1 VVGLGTL
8 INTATVLIGGMVG
21 IAMGDRI
28 PDRVRL
34 IVVQVIGMVTI
45 GLGLSDL
52 LKTHNMVFPLLGM
65 VFGAVI
71 GEVLRIE
78 DRLEGIGEVI
88 RKRFAKRQ
96 DPGPF
101 ISGFV
106 TATLLFCIGPLTILG
121 AIQDA
126 SGETPQL
133 YIIKGTL
140 DGFMSVIFG
149 AIHGVGVL
157 FSAVSV
163 FVVQGTLT
171 LFGTQLDSLLNDRM
185 RIELFATGGLAV
197 MAIGLNSAG
206 HQKDSFG
213 FAASRLDCDSGIG
226 SALRGQYGSAEIAK
240 HVWKVCAQDRCAG
253 NCASFFCSCK

>member
-1 VVGLGTL
+1 
-8 INTATVLIGGMVG
+8 
-21 IAMGDRI
+21 MGNKI
-28 PDRVRL
+28 PERVRI
-34 IVVQVIGMVTI
+34 IVVQVIGMLTI

-71 GEVLRIE
+71 GEVMRIE
-78 DRLEGIGEVI
+78 DRLEGLGEVI

-106 TATLLFCIGPLTILG
+106 TASLLFCIGPLTILG

-126 SGETPQL
+126 SGATPQL

-163 FVVQGTLT
+163 FIVQGTLT
-171 LFGTQLDSLLNDRM
+171 LFGTSLDSLLNDRM

-197 MAIGLNSAG
+197 LAIGLNLLEIKKIRLGSLLPG
-206 HQKDSFG
+206 LIITPILVKL
-213 FAASRLDCDSGIG
+213 FADGTGL
-226 SALRGQYGSAEIAK
+226 LR
-240 HVWKVCAQDRCAG
+240 
-253 NCASFFCSCK
+253 

>member
-1 VVGLGTL
+1 MIGLGTL
-8 INTATVLIGGMVG
+8 INTATVIVGGTVG
-21 IAMGDRI
+21 IAMGDKI
-28 PDRVRL
+28 PERVRVV
-34 IVVQVIGMVTI
+34 VVQVIGMVTI

-71 GEVLRIE
+71 GELLRIE
-78 DRLEGIGEVI
+78 DRLQGIGEFI
-88 RKRFAKRQ
+88 RKRFAKQQ

-101 ISGFV
+101 VTGFV

-126 SGETPQL
+126 SGATPQL

-163 FVVQGTLT
+163 LIVQGTLT
-171 LFGTQLDSLLNDRM
+171 LFGTRLDALLNDRM
-185 RIELFATGGLAV
+185 RIELFAAGGLAV
-197 MAIGLNSAG
+197 LAIGLNLLDIKKIRLGSLLPG
-206 HQKDSFG
+206 LIITPILVQL
-213 FAASRLDCDSGIG
+213 FADHTGL
-226 SALRGQYGSAEIAK
+226 LR
-240 HVWKVCAQDRCAG
+240 
-253 NCASFFCSCK
+253 

>member
-1 VVGLGTL
+1 MVGLGTL

-21 IAMGDRI
+21 IAMGDKI
-28 PDRVRL
+28 PDRVRV

-197 MAIGLNSAG
+197 MAIGLNLLDIKKIRLGSLLPG
-206 HQKDSFG
+206 LIVTPVLVQL
-213 FAASRLDCDSGIG
+213 FADNTGL
-226 SALRGQYGSAEIAK
+226 LR
-240 HVWKVCAQDRCAG
+240 
-253 NCASFFCSCK
+253 

>member
-8 INTATVLIGGMVG
+8 INTATVLIGGTVG

-197 MAIGLNSAG
+197 MAIGLNLLDIKKIRLGSLLPG
-206 HQKDSFG
+206 LIVTPVLVQL
-213 FAASRLDCDSGIG
+213 FADNTGL
-226 SALRGQYGSAEIAK
+226 LR
-240 HVWKVCAQDRCAG
+240 
-253 NCASFFCSCK
+253 

>member
-1 VVGLGTL
+1 MIGLGTL
-8 INTATVLIGGMVG
+8 INTATVLVGGSVG
-21 IAMGDRI
+21 IAMGNKI
-28 PDRVRL
+28 PERVRI
-34 IVVQVIGMVTI
+34 IVVQVIGMLTI

-71 GEVLRIE
+71 GEVMRIE
-78 DRLEGIGEVI
+78 DRLEGLGEVI
-88 RKRFAKRQ
+88 RKRFAQSQ

-106 TATLLFCIGPLTILG
+106 TASLLFCIGPLTILG

-126 SGETPQL
+126 SGATPQL

-163 FVVQGTLT
+163 FIVQGTLT
-171 LFGTQLDSLLNDRM
+171 LFGTSLDSLLNDRM

-197 MAIGLNSAG
+197 MAIGLNLLEIKKIRLGSLLPG
-206 HQKDSFG
+206 LIITPILVKL
-213 FAASRLDCDSGIG
+213 FADGTGL
-226 SALRGQYGSAEIAK
+226 LR
-240 HVWKVCAQDRCAG
+240 
-253 NCASFFCSCK
+253 

>member
-1 VVGLGTL
+1 
-8 INTATVLIGGMVG
+8 
-21 IAMGDRI
+21 MGDKI

-197 MAIGLNSAG
+197 IAIGLNLLDIKKIRLGSLLPG
-206 HQKDSFG
+206 LIVTPVLVQL
-213 FAASRLDCDSGIG
+213 FADNTGL
-226 SALRGQYGSAEIAK
+226 LR
-240 HVWKVCAQDRCAG
+240 
-253 NCASFFCSCK
+253 

>member
-1 VVGLGTL
+1 MVGLGTL
-8 INTATVLIGGMVG
+8 INTATVLIGGTVG

-163 FVVQGTLT
+163 FLVQGTLT

-197 MAIGLNSAG
+197 MAIGLNLLDIKKIRLGSLLPG
-206 HQKDSFG
+206 LIVTPVLVQL
-213 FAASRLDCDSGIG
+213 FADNTGL
-226 SALRGQYGSAEIAK
+226 LR
-240 HVWKVCAQDRCAG
+240 
-253 NCASFFCSCK
+253 

>member
-1 VVGLGTL
+1 MIGLGPL
-8 INTATVLIGGMVG
+8 INTATVLVGGSVG
-21 IAMGDRI
+21 IAMGNKI
-28 PDRVRL
+28 PERVRI
-34 IVVQVIGMVTI
+34 IVVQVIGMLTI

-65 VFGAVI
+65 VFGAVF
-71 GEVLRIE
+71 GEVMRIE
-78 DRLEGIGEVI
+78 DRLEGLGEVI

-106 TATLLFCIGPLTILG
+106 TASLLFCIGPLTILG

-126 SGETPQL
+126 SGATPQL

-163 FVVQGTLT
+163 FIVQGTLT
-171 LFGTQLDSLLNDRM
+171 LFGTSLDSLLNDRM

-197 MAIGLNSAG
+197 LAIGLNLLEIKKIRLGSLLPG
-206 HQKDSFG
+206 LIITPILVKL
-213 FAASRLDCDSGIG
+213 FADGTGL
-226 SALRGQYGSAEIAK
+226 LR
-240 HVWKVCAQDRCAG
+240 
-253 NCASFFCSCK
+253 

>member
-1 VVGLGTL
+1 MIGLGTL
-8 INTATVLIGGMVG
+8 INTATVLVGGSVG
-21 IAMGDRI
+21 IAMGNKI
-28 PDRVRL
+28 PERVRI
-34 IVVQVIGMVTI
+34 IVVQVIGMLTI

-71 GEVLRIE
+71 GEVIRIE
-78 DRLEGIGEVI
+78 DRLEGLGEVI
-88 RKRFAKRQ
+88 RKRFAQRQ

-106 TATLLFCIGPLTILG
+106 TASLLFCIGPLTILG

-126 SGETPQL
+126 SGATPQL

-163 FVVQGTLT
+163 FIVQGTLT
-171 LFGTQLDSLLNDRM
+171 LFGTSLDSLLNDRM

-197 MAIGLNSAG
+197 MAIGLNLLEIKKIRLGSLLPG
-206 HQKDSFG
+206 LIITPILVKL
-213 FAASRLDCDSGIG
+213 FADGTGL
-226 SALRGQYGSAEIAK
+226 LR
-240 HVWKVCAQDRCAG
+240 
-253 NCASFFCSCK
+253 

>member
-1 VVGLGTL
+1 MIGLGTL
-8 INTATVLIGGMVG
+8 INTATVLVGGTVG
-21 IAMGDRI
+21 IAMGNKI
-28 PDRVRL
+28 PDRVRT
-34 IVVQVIGMVTI
+34 IVVQVIGMLTI

-71 GEVLRIE
+71 GEVLQIE
-78 DRLEGIGEVI
+78 DRLEGIGEII

-106 TATLLFCIGPLTILG
+106 TASLLFCIGPLTILG

-126 SGETPQL
+126 SGATPQL

-163 FVVQGTLT
+163 FIVQGTLT
-171 LFGTQLDSLLNDRM
+171 LFGTRLDSLLNDRM

-197 MAIGLNSAG
+197 MAIGLNLLEIKKIRLGSLLPG
-206 HQKDSFG
+206 LIITPILVKL
-213 FAASRLDCDSGIG
+213 FADGTGL
-226 SALRGQYGSAEIAK
+226 LR
-240 HVWKVCAQDRCAG
+240 
-253 NCASFFCSCK
+253 

>member
-1 VVGLGTL
+1 MVGLGTF

-21 IAMGDRI
+21 IAMGDKI
-28 PDRVRL
+28 PDRVRV

-65 VFGAVI
+65 VFGGVI
-71 GEVLRIE
+71 GELLRIE

-96 DPGPF
+96 DPGRF

-197 MAIGLNSAG
+197 MAIGLNLLDIKKIRLGSLLPG
-206 HQKDSFG
+206 LIVTPVLVQL
-213 FAASRLDCDSGIG
+213 FADNTGL
-226 SALRGQYGSAEIAK
+226 LR
-240 HVWKVCAQDRCAG
+240 
-253 NCASFFCSCK
+253 

>member
-1 VVGLGTL
+1 VIGLGTL
-8 INTATVLIGGMVG
+8 INTATVLVGGTVG
-21 IAMGDRI
+21 IAMGNKI
-28 PDRVRL
+28 PDRVRT
-34 IVVQVIGMVTI
+34 IVVQVIGMLTI

-71 GEVLRIE
+71 GEILRIE
-78 DRLEGIGEVI
+78 DRLEGIGEII

-106 TATLLFCIGPLTILG
+106 TASLLFCIGPLTILG

-126 SGETPQL
+126 SGATPQL

-163 FVVQGTLT
+163 FIVQGTLT
-171 LFGTQLDSLLNDRM
+171 LFGTRLDSLLNDRM

-197 MAIGLNSAG
+197 MAIGLNLLEIKKIRLGSLLPG
-206 HQKDSFG
+206 LIITPVLVKL
-213 FAASRLDCDSGIG
+213 FADGSGL
-226 SALRGQYGSAEIAK
+226 LR
-240 HVWKVCAQDRCAG
+240 
-253 NCASFFCSCK
+253 